1 MAFPSDSV
9 VKSPPVI
16 ARDARVVGPIP
27 QGDPEGR
34 MAPDC
39 SIPACAIPRAIRR
52 SLAGYSPLSRKESG
66 RTEHNTPTPPLFKY
80 LSILR

>member
-27 QGDPEGR
+27 QGDPRGANGTR
-34 MAPDC
+34 LQHPCLRNSKGD
-39 SIPACAIPRAIRR
+39 
-52 SLAGYSPLSRKESG
+52 
-66 RTEHNTPTPPLFKY
+66 TEKPGGLQSTEPQ
-80 LSILR
+80 RVGQD